1 MDTDKW
7 KSLTAGILCIV
18 AGTIGIGNSAGCVLI
33 PFIGFFAAAF
43 IALGVIAIIGGI
55 YALMRRLWVLALI
68 GAICAIPLAPPLGI
82 IAVVFL
88 AIGKDEFV

>member
-1 MDTDKW
+1 MDTKW

-18 AGTIGIGNSAGCVLI
+18 GGAMGIGGSAGCAFI
-33 PFIGFFAAAF
+33 PIIGLLAAPF

-68 GAICAIPLAPPLGI
+68 GAICAIPVAAPLGI
-82 IAVVFL
+82 LAVVFI
-88 AIGKDEFV
+88 AIGKDEFA